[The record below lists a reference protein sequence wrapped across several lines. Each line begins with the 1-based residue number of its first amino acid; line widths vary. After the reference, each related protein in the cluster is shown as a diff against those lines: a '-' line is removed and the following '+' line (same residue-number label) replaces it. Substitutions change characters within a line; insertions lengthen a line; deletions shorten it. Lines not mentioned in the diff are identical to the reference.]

1 MRLKLLACAVACV
14 FLFAVNAVADTYNY
28 TFTLTNG
35 TNTFTWSLPDDP
47 PGLSINPLGLTVGF
61 FVPGVTIS
69 ENGTAITATL
79 KFFGSYFSGGGIAI
93 CAPDCSTS
101 VLAIG
106 FGSTLFSGS
115 TSPDF
120 THGTFSLNDGTYGP
134 STVII
139 SGFTAITPEPAS
151 VLLLLTGAVCLAGF
165 RRRI

>member
-14 FLFAVNAVADTYNY
+14 FLFTASAAADTYNY

-35 TNTFTWSLPDDP
+35 ANTFTWSLPDDA

-61 FVPGVTIS
+61 VVPGVTIS
-69 ENGTAITATL
+69 ENGTAITGAL
-79 KFFGSYFSGGGIAI
+79 KFFGSYFSGGGIGI
-93 CAPDCSTS
+93 CAPDCSS

-106 FGSTLFSGS
+106 FGSTLFSGT

-120 THGTFSLNDGTYGP
+120 KHGTFSLNHGTYGA
-134 STVII
+134 STVTI

-151 VLLLLTGAVCLAGF
+151 VLLLLTGGLCLAGF